1 MLVPGCAVALLLA
14 AAGLPPARAVLWLGL
29 AGAGAGVAAR
39 AIARLADTYASGPGE
54 PPTTA
59 RGMPPAIEPER
70 LRPIHPRA
78 GGRRARPVDWAT
90 ALGAALLLISAARQM
105 GPLAVAL
112 SPVAVLALVLHPAM
126 DRWPGAAAGTL
137 AVARGMVP
145 LGAWLSVRGGLEGP
159 AWLVAGA
166 LAALTGA
173 LDVLTP
179 RPYQPAQP
187 PAAGLLTAVSAALW
201 VAAGWAAGRGWT
213 YFGFLAAAALA
224 AGWGL
229 ARAVPYPDRPR
240 RLHRARLA
248 VVLAILLVLL
258 GTLADVGAAGAQAQ
272 RGSVDPRA

>member
-14 AAGLPPARAVLWLGL
+14 AAGLPPARAVLWLLL
-29 AGAGAGVAAR
+29 AGACAGIAAR

-54 PPTTA
+54 PLTGD
-59 RGMPPAIEPER
+59 RGMPPAIQPER
-70 LRPIHPRA
+70 LRPTHPRA
-78 GGRRARPVDWAT
+78 GGGRARPADWAA

-105 GPLAVAL
+105 APLAVAL

-126 DRWPGAAAGTL
+126 DRWPAAAAGTL

-166 LAALTGA
+166 VAALTRA

-179 RPYQPAQP
+179 RPHQPAQP
-187 PAAGLLTAVSAALW
+187 PVAGLLMAVSAALW
-201 VAAGWAAGRGWT
+201 IAAGWAAGRGWT

-229 ARAVPYPDRPR
+229 ARAVPYPDRPQ
-240 RLHRARLA
+240 RLRLARLA
-248 VVLAILLVLL
+248 VVSGVLLVLL
-258 GTLADVGAAGAQAQ
+258 GTLVDVGAAGA
-272 RGSVDPRA
+272 GT